1 MENINFD
8 DYIDLLIE
16 KDNQAFETV
25 YEHTKRGV
33 FSIIVA
39 IVKDKSQTE
48 DLMQDTYIKMLKK
61 INTYEKGRNF
71 NAWLMQI
78 AKNVAID
85 HTRKYKKV
93 SVYDP
98 IESSYVFDSTVDVE
112 PRQESYEME
121 EMLKP
126 LNQIERE
133 IVLLRIVSDEKFKDI
148 ATITGKPI
156 GTVLWIY
163 NKALRKMKTEMEGGI
178 LDEDQR
184 T

>member
-16 KDNQAFETV
+16 KDDGAFQTV

-39 IVKDKSQTE
+39 IVRDKSQTE
-48 DLMQDTYIKMLKK
+48 DLMQDTYIKMLNK
-61 INTYEKGRNF
+61 INTYTRGRNF
-71 NAWLMQI
+71 NAWLLQI
-78 AKNVAID
+78 AKNIAID
-85 HTRKYKKV
+85 HTRKYKRI

-98 IESSYVFDSTVDVE
+98 IESSYVFDEHQAEIPKES
-112 PRQESYEME
+112 SYEME
-121 EMLKP
+121 ELINP
-126 LNQIERE
+126 LDDTERQ
-133 IVLLRIVSDEKFKDI
+133 IVLLRVVSDTKFKDI
-148 ATITGKPI
+148 AKITDKPL

-163 NKALRKMKTEMEGGI
+163 SKAIKKMKNEMEGGI
-178 LDEDQR
+178 TDENKR

>member
-1 MENINFD
+1 VENINFD

-16 KDNQAFETV
+16 KNNQAFETV

-48 DLMQDTYIKMLKK
+48 DLMQDTYIKMLSK
-61 INTYEKGRNF
+61 IHTYERGRNF
-71 NAWLMQI
+71 NAWLLQI
-78 AKNVAID
+78 AKNIAID
-85 HTRKYKKV
+85 HTRKFKRV

-98 IESSYVFDSTVDVE
+98 IESSYVFDNTVDE
-112 PRQESYEME
+112 APKEQSYEME

-126 LNQIERE
+126 LDDLERE
-133 IVLLRIVSDEKFKDI
+133 VVLLRIVSDTKFKDI
-148 ATITGKPI
+148 ATLTKKPI

-163 NKALRKMKTEMEGGI
+163 NKAIKKMKKEMEGGTQS
-178 LDEDQR
+178 ENER